1 MPSKVFFGS
10 AHQARLEARETL
22 PAKLDLILDQLHIRD
37 RVKDE
42 TVVIKMHTGNNMVY
56 STIHPIFVRR
66 VVQAVK
72 DGGGT
77 PFIVDINWNADGAE
91 TRGYASEVI
100 GCPVYPVA
108 CLDKK
113 YFYQHKLPYKNIKNW
128 MVLGLINDSS

>member
-37 RVKDE
+37 RVNKE
-42 TVVIKMHTGNNMVY
+42 TAVIKMHTGNNMVY

-72 DGGGT
+72 DGGGK
-77 PFIVDINWNADGAE
+77 PFVVD
-91 TRGYASEVI
+91 VL
-100 GCPVYPVA
+100 PV
-108 CLDKK
+108 
-113 YFYQHKLPYKNIKNW
+113 QKLERVSMPYISAN
-128 MVLGLINDSS
+128 

>member
-10 AHQARLEARETL
+10 AHQARLEAKETL

-56 STIHPIFVRR
+56 STIHPVFVRR

-72 DGGGT
+72 DGGGK
-77 PFIVDINWNADGAE
+77 PFVVDVNWDAAGAE
-91 TRGYASEVI
+91 TARLFHRGPRLSRLSRR
-100 GCPVYPVA
+100 GS
-108 CLDKK
+108 
-113 YFYQHKLPYKNIKNW
+113 
-128 MVLGLINDSS
+128 G